1 MYFNENEV
9 EEFINQLVKRFTQ
22 SEMILDVI
30 SSVVVEKK
38 KEHKNFFLKNAPFL
52 WGIKDVK
59 EINRFNT
66 KISILNEWNYSD
78 YHNDRRNE
86 FKVGLK
92 REFSGRI
99 VHLRFN

>member
-1 MYFNENEV
+1 MRLFYGV
-9 EEFINQLVKRFTQ
+9 
-22 SEMILDVI
+22 
-30 SSVVVEKK
+30 
-38 KEHKNFFLKNAPFL
+38 
-52 WGIKDVK
+52 KDVK

-66 KISILNEWNYSD
+66 KISILNEWNYSN

-86 FKVGLK
+86 FKVSLK